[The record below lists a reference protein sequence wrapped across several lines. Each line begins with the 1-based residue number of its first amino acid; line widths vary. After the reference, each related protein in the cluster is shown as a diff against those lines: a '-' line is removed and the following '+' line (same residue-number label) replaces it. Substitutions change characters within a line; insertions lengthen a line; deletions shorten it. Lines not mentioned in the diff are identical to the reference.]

1 MKKSLSKK
9 NKEIFLQKISSYSQ
23 SSYRWLIATPER
35 ALNKAYQAA
44 LQIQFLEADY
54 LAAQQQIQATNN
66 YKSTI
71 IECLQSDLEQYLA
84 IIKINLAEFKV
95 SRFLLN
101 SQNSNSWEKLVVI
114 DEVLKKYRTDIVEA
128 SVVEPINTLEKSNS
142 PTNYASVQDEFI
154 NVQSTTEKTEVLPR
168 SRSASPRERSLSRS
182 FQRIKTDFN
191 NNSEAE
197 ILQNFRRS
205 RWITQ
210 TAIRCILLLI
220 IIPLLTQQLS
230 KEFLLLP
237 LVEEF
242 RASHNAEI
250 FINNDMKQ
258 EAFRELQIFEEGL
271 KFQSLLGQISNISPE
286 ATELKLKEKANEL
299 AEEFSYKSNVAI
311 SNVFADLLGL
321 IAFAGVV
328 LTNQQ
333 GIIAVKSFLDSMIY
347 NLSDSA
353 KAFIIIML
361 TDIFVGFHSPHG
373 WEIIMEGVANHLGI
387 QPNRS
392 AIFLFIATFPVIL
405 DTIFKYWIFRYLN
418 RISPSAVATLKNMN
432 E

>member
-1 MKKSLSKK
+1 MKKILSRK

-23 SSYRWLIATPER
+23 SSYCWLISTPGR
-35 ALNKAYQAA
+35 SLDKAYQAA
-44 LQIQFLEADY
+44 LKIKSLEADF
-54 LAAQQQIQATNN
+54 LVAQQQAQANN
-66 YKSTI
+66 NFKSTI
-71 IECLQSDLEQYLA
+71 IECLQSDLEKYLA
-84 IIKINLAEFKV
+84 IIKINLAEFRV

-114 DEVLKKYRTDIVEA
+114 DEVLKKYRIDIVET
-128 SVVEPINTLEKSNS
+128 SVVEPDQSIEKPNNS
-142 PTNYASVQDEFI
+142 QVNYSSLQDEFI
-154 NVQSTTEKTEVLPR
+154 NTQSTTDKTGVLPR
-168 SRSASPRERSLSRS
+168 SILRT

-191 NNSEAE
+191 SNSEAE
-197 ILQNFRRS
+197 VLQNFRRS
-205 RWITQ
+205 RWVTK
-210 TAIRCILLLI
+210 TAIRCMLLLI

-242 RASHNAEI
+242 RSNHNTEI
-250 FINNDMKQ
+250 FINNEMRE

-271 KFQSLLGQISNISPE
+271 KFQSLLGETSNISPE
-286 ATELKLKEKANEL
+286 AKELKIKEKANEL
-299 AEEFSYKSNVAI
+299 AEEFRYKSNVAV

-321 IAFAGVV
+321 IAFAVVV
-328 LTNQQ
+328 LTNRS
-333 GIIAVKSFLDSMIY
+333 GISAIKSFLDSIMY

-373 WEIIMEGVANHLGI
+373 WEVIMEGVANHLGI
-387 QPNRS
+387 EPNHS

-418 RISPSAVATLKNMN
+418 RISPSAFATLRNMN

>member
-1 MKKSLSKK
+1 MKKSLLRK

-23 SSYRWLIATPER
+23 SSYRWLIATPGR
-35 ALNKAYQAA
+35 ALDKAYQAA
-44 LQIQFLEADY
+44 LKIKSLEADY
-54 LAAQQQIQATNN
+54 LTAQTQAQATNN
-66 YKSTI
+66 FKSTI
-71 IECLQSDLEQYLA
+71 IECLQSDLEKYLA

-114 DEVLKKYRTDIVEA
+114 DEVLKKYRTDIVET
-128 SVVEPINTLEKSNS
+128 SVVEPDRAIEKPNNS
-142 PTNYASVQDEFI
+142 QVNYSSLQDEFI
-154 NVQSTTEKTEVLPR
+154 NTQSTPDKTSVLPR
-168 SRSASPRERSLSRS
+168 SLLKT
-182 FQRIKTDFN
+182 FQTIKTDFN
-191 NNSEAE
+191 SNSEAE
-197 ILQNFRRS
+197 VLQNFRRS
-205 RWITQ
+205 RWVTQ
-210 TAIRCILLLI
+210 TATRCMLLLI

-237 LVEEF
+237 LVEKF
-242 RASHNAEI
+242 RSNHNPEI
-250 FINNDMKQ
+250 FINSEMRE
-258 EAFRELQIFEEGL
+258 EAFKELQIFEEGL
-271 KFQSLLGQISNISPE
+271 KFQSLLGETSNISPE
-286 ATELKLKEKANEL
+286 DTELKIKEKANEL
-299 AEEFSYKSNVAI
+299 AEEFRYKSNVAI

-328 LTNQQ
+328 LTNRS
-333 GIIAVKSFLDSMIY
+333 GISAIKSFLDSIMY

-373 WEIIMEGVANHLGI
+373 WEVIMEGVANHLGI
-387 QPNRS
+387 EPNRS

-418 RISPSAVATLKNMN
+418 RISPSAVATFKNMN